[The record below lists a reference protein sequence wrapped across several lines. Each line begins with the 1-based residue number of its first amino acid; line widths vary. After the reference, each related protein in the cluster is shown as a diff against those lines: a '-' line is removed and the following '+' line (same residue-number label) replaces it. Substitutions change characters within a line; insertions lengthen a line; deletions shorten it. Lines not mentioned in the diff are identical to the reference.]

1 MVSARVSRDQRWW
14 HVVLRY
20 LLPVVLFGAVLGL
33 SLFLERIDFKLNL
46 TIPIVFA
53 LVATVWWGG
62 RGPGILI
69 SLLFQGATI
78 VYATIPPGQSVGRAW
93 FGYASVFSLYIFLVL
108 VIGYLKTARD
118 RITEQRDLLHVT
130 LSSIG
135 DAVIATDPAGMVT
148 FMNPVAEAMT
158 GWRQLDAKDRSI
170 EAVFNVVDEITEK
183 RIENPVERVQRT
195 GGVAGLANHT
205 ILISKSGTR
214 LPIEDCAAPILHGE
228 EVKGV
233 ILVFS
238 DVTERKQ
245 AERSQR
251 ETEIMT
257 RLVEA
262 QESERHRI
270 ARDLHDHLGQRMT
283 ALRLKLGS
291 LKDECTS
298 ADDVGRAVTEIESAA
313 ETIDRDI
320 GFLSWELRPTE
331 LEELGLENALGTFV
345 REWSTQYG
353 IKADFHAAIGA
364 GKEDA
369 GRFSA
374 EIETNLYRVT
384 QEALNNIVK
393 HARATSVNVLLQ
405 RDRNDLLLI
414 IEDDGSGFHEHTN
427 GNGRGL
433 GVVGMRERAA
443 LLHGTLSIDSS
454 DEGTTVIVRIPV
466 TEDADAH

>member
-1 MVSARVSRDQRWW
+1 M
-14 HVVLRY
+14 LRY
-20 LLPVVLFGAVLGL
+20 LLPVALFGAVLGL

-62 RGPGILI
+62 RGPGIVI

-78 VYATIPPGQSVGRAW
+78 FYATIPPGQSVGRAW
-93 FGYASVFSLYIFLVL
+93 FGYVSVFSLYIFLVL

-135 DAVIATDPAGMVT
+135 DAVIATDPAGLIT
-148 FMNPVAEAMT
+148 FMNPVAEELT
-158 GWRQLDAKDRSI
+158 GWRQGDATAHKI
-170 EAVFNVVDEITEK
+170 ETVFNVIDETTEK
-183 RIENPVERVQRT
+183 RIENPVERVRRT

-205 ILISKSGTR
+205 ILISKTGTR

-257 RLVEA
+257 RLVQA

-291 LKDECTS
+291 LKDECSST
-298 ADDVGRAVTEIESAA
+298 DDVGRAVSEIENAA

-331 LEELGLENALGTFV
+331 LEELGLENALRTFV
-345 REWSTQYG
+345 REWSVQYG
-353 IKADFHAAIGA
+353 IKADFHAATGA
-364 GKEDA
+364 TE
-369 GRFSA
+369 RFAA
-374 EIETNLYRVT
+374 EVETNLYRVT

-393 HARATSVNVLLQ
+393 HAGAKSVNVLLQ
-405 RDRNDLLLI
+405 RDRDDLLLI
-414 IEDDGSGFHEHTN
+414 IEDDGGGFHEHTD

-454 DEGTTVIVRIPV
+454 GDGTTVIVRIPISDEV
-466 TEDADAH
+466 EVV

>member
-1 MVSARVSRDQRWW
+1 MVSASVSRDRRWW

-20 LLPVVLFGAVLGL
+20 LLPVALFAAVLGL
-33 SLFLERIDFKLNL
+33 SLLLERIDFRLNL

-62 RGPGILI
+62 RGPGIVI
-69 SLLFQGATI
+69 SILFEGATI
-78 VYATIPPGQSVGRAW
+78 LYATIPPGQSVGRAW
-93 FGYASVFSLYIFLVL
+93 FGYVSVFSLYIFLVL

-118 RITEQRDLLHVT
+118 RLVEQRDLLHVT

-135 DAVIATDPAGMVT
+135 DAVIATDPSGLIT
-148 FMNPVAEAMT
+148 FMNPVAEEMT
-158 GWRQLDAKDRSI
+158 GWRQGEAESHAI
-170 EAVFNVVDEITEK
+170 ETVFNVIDELTEK
-183 RIENPVERVQRT
+183 RIENPVERVRRT

-205 ILISKSGTR
+205 ILISKTGSR
-214 LPIEDCAAPILHGE
+214 LPIEDCAASILHGE

-251 ETEIMT
+251 ETEIMS

-291 LKDECTS
+291 LKDES
-298 ADDVGRAVTEIESAA
+298 PDDVRSAVKDIVTAA

-353 IKADFHAAIGA
+353 IKADFHAAASLGQHTS
-364 GKEDA
+364 E
-369 GRFSA
+369 RFSA
-374 EIETNLYRVT
+374 EVETNLYRIT
-384 QEALNNIVK
+384 QEALSNVVK
-393 HARATSVNVLLQ
+393 HAGARSVNVLLQ
-405 RDRNDLLLI
+405 RDRDDLLLI
-414 IEDDGSGFHEHTN
+414 VEDDGSGFDEETN

-454 DEGTTVIVRIPV
+454 DDGTTVIVRIPV
-466 TEDADAH
+466 TDHLVTL